1 MQESKKMKI
10 VVASVLKPVDDTRMF
25 EKIGSS
31 FARKGFE
38 VHLFGNGNTNNT
50 QKIEDIFFHHHIIKK
65 RLSLKRWF
73 IPFWV
78 FRKLLFLKPQV
89 VVIASHELLWMAVIY
104 RLFFAVKV
112 VYDVRENYALNIKL
126 RQKNKWIDSLLSHY
140 MNWKQKMTSYGIDVF
155 WLAESCYLTQ
165 LSFLPNQS
173 IYVVENR
180 ASKQFTIPNKSL
192 GYHSILFTGTLA
204 SSTGVLRF
212 IEFAKYILKED
223 ERFQFTIAGHSY
235 DYNFLQNL
243 KELIQPYPQIQLIG
257 GSEYVAHATIYQ
269 LISQADFGFID
280 YPIHV
285 ATQGKKAT
293 KYFEYAA
300 SGLPIITSI
309 KSEYAT
315 LLITEKTGLVWN
327 EHENAAEFIYKL
339 KNYTKNQITNP
350 NWFWESSENQLI
362 ESIAH

>member
-1 MQESKKMKI
+1 MQESKKMKM

-38 VHLFGNGNTNNT
+38 VHLFGNGNTTNI
-50 QKIEDIFFHHHIIKK
+50 QKLDDVFFHPHTVKN

-73 IPFWV
+73 IPFRV
-78 FRKLLFLKPQV
+78 FRKLLFLKPHV
-89 VVIASHELLWMAVIY
+89 LVIASHELLWMAVIY
-104 RLFFAVKV
+104 RLFFPVKV

-126 RQKNKWIDSLLSHY
+126 NQKNKWIVILLSHY
-140 MNWKQKMTSYGIDVF
+140 LTLKQKICSKFVDVF
-155 WLAESCYLTQ
+155 WLAEKCYKQQLT
-165 LSFLPNQS
+165 FLPSNRVY
-173 IYVVENR
+173 ILENK
-180 ASKQFTIPNKSL
+180 ASKQFTIPNKSQ

-204 SSTGVLRF
+204 ASTGV
-212 IEFAKYILKED
+212 IEFIDLAKYLLKED
-223 ERFQFTIAGHSY
+223 DRFQFTIAGHSY
-235 DYNFLQNL
+235 DYNFLQIV
-243 KELIQPYPQIQLIG
+243 KELIQPYPQIKVIG

-269 LISQADFGFID
+269 LISEANFGFID

-309 KSEYAT
+309 KSEYAPHA
-315 LLITEKTGLVWN
+315 ITEKTGLVWN
-327 EHENAAEFIYKL
+327 EYENAAEFIYEL
-339 KNYTKNQITNP
+339 KNYSRNQIINP
-350 NWFWESSENQLI
+350 NWFWESAENQLF
-362 ESIAH
+362 ESIGH